1 MPAKSKAQQRFMGM
15 VHAAQ
20 KGELDN
26 PSSEVEK
33 AADSMSDADAKDY
46 ASTKHKGLP
55 NHVKKENMEKEL
67 KEIIRQT
74 YRESLRESINEDAA
88 ELPQATIPSAVKVKL
103 QMAIDKIKDSKL
115 SNNAKL
121 QLVAQVIDALD
132 VDKSQLSNI
141 ANKIRSKME
150 SVQMNEIS
158 SIDGLADVING
169 QTSRIEGMKLSKGM
183 AEHIISW
190 MNTSPYGKKYNSWVK
205 KNSIAKILPIAFNWG
220 LERGL
225 PSNLKNEFVALKA
238 KYSKKENESVN
249 EAKIQPKDDWG
260 VRLVA
265 AINNNISGLYTSVIK
280 DKEDITDS
288 VSAFGTMLKN
298 AIRETLKH
306 TYKPHP
312 KYPEADNKIKTFI
325 SELKKL
331 EQLVNMVTTKP
342 SKSGIIKLNDAW
354 TTIWNHKY
362 GAAIALSGDLFN
374 SIVEGKLGEVKYPTD
389 LKIGSV
395 ILGQGFTRLKGVD
408 GGKYYKIV
416 DMDDITAT
424 LVPSDKSG
432 NVKGSSKVRHKL
444 DSIEGGIKTAKRGDE
459 NGIVVIK
466 ESATLNK
473 KVKSDLDS
481 YLKDF
486 KAGTPTHQ
494 WAVKEI
500 LKAALTDANFHSEA
514 KKVDSMFSRANYE
527 GDSNS
532 EKSYQNAV
540 ERKGMEIANKAK
552 WDGHEIIDAI
562 SFYTSMT
569 IGHPL
574 GQKVSSLKENFE
586 SVNEGKTYSNKFAA
600 WFTGTVL
607 NNVKHPTYGKHQLTA
622 DQIEKASGDYKNKLF
637 KAIETAVKNGDIT
650 PDIIKKNESVNESIK
665 YNNDGFV
672 TQMIN
677 AAGKVVKDITLDGE
691 TFSLKGNKYI
701 SKKGGKDLHKSHFG
715 INESVNETISH
726 EAMGIASMTNTR
738 KEAVQKFIDDNN
750 LNAKEI
756 LNHVTKG
763 KLPERIRFVQALV
776 GTPNNS
782 SFKWYVKN
790 YTNESVNEGKKVFK
804 VNPGIGSSKYS
815 ISSHDGVKK
824 HKDGSDFYDIE
835 IFKNKVDLEKG
846 IKKYS
851 SNGFIQESLI
861 KEDVY
866 KTILSN
872 DKGKMFFS
880 LVDDETRDVK
890 FLDAVT
896 WIKSTIKD
904 KASDS
909 SKELVLAALVRQI
922 NQFNRKVEYNMWV
935 NANKPTWEEK
945 IKHLLDKRLVN
956 NVNRGG
962 IKVH

>member
-1 MPAKSKAQQRFMGM
+1 MPAKSKAQQRFMCM

-20 KGELDN
+20 MCELDN
-26 PSSEVEK
+26 PSAEVEK

-132 VDKSQLSNI
+132 VDKSQLSTI
-141 ANKIRSKME
+141 ANKIRSKM
-150 SVQMNEIS
+150 
-158 SIDGLADVING
+158 
-169 QTSRIEGMKLSKGM
+169 
-183 AEHIISW
+183 
-190 MNTSPYGKKYNSWVK
+190 
-205 KNSIAKILPIAFNWG
+205 
-220 LERGL
+220 
-225 PSNLKNEFVALKA
+225 
-238 KYSKKENESVN
+238 
-249 EAKIQPKDDWG
+249 
-260 VRLVA
+260 
-265 AINNNISGLYTSVIK
+265 
-280 DKEDITDS
+280 
-288 VSAFGTMLKN
+288 
-298 AIRETLKH
+298 
-306 TYKPHP
+306 
-312 KYPEADNKIKTFI
+312 
-325 SELKKL
+325 
-331 EQLVNMVTTKP
+331 
-342 SKSGIIKLNDAW
+342 
-354 TTIWNHKY
+354 
-362 GAAIALSGDLFN
+362 
-374 SIVEGKLGEVKYPTD
+374 
-389 LKIGSV
+389 
-395 ILGQGFTRLKGVD
+395 
-408 GGKYYKIV
+408 
-416 DMDDITAT
+416 
-424 LVPSDKSG
+424 
-432 NVKGSSKVRHKL
+432 
-444 DSIEGGIKTAKRGDE
+444 
-459 NGIVVIK
+459 
-466 ESATLNK
+466 
-473 KVKSDLDS
+473 
-481 YLKDF
+481 
-486 KAGTPTHQ
+486 
-494 WAVKEI
+494 
-500 LKAALTDANFHSEA
+500 
-514 KKVDSMFSRANYE
+514 
-527 GDSNS
+527 
-532 EKSYQNAV
+532 
-540 ERKGMEIANKAK
+540 
-552 WDGHEIIDAI
+552 
-562 SFYTSMT
+562 
-569 IGHPL
+569 
-574 GQKVSSLKENFE
+574 
-586 SVNEGKTYSNKFAA
+586 
-600 WFTGTVL
+600 
-607 NNVKHPTYGKHQLTA
+607 
-622 DQIEKASGDYKNKLF
+622 
-637 KAIETAVKNGDIT
+637 
-650 PDIIKKNESVNESIK
+650 ESVNESIK

-782 SFKWYVKN
+782 SFKWYVKT
-790 YTNESVNEGKKVFK
+790 YANESVNESIDINHWKKYANGGGPLFSRKVKTQREFNTEFREVAYGYNNDPDSRENKLKRDKIEKVKKLAQEFFDKEGFITSNIIDEMWSAMVSGKIKEGKVNEGKKVFK
-804 VNPGIGSSKYS
+804 INPPIGSSKYS
-815 ISSHDGVKK
+815 ISAHDGITK
-824 HKDGSDFYDIE
+824 HKDGSPFYNIL
-835 IFKNKVDLEKG
+835 IFKNKADLERRANYFRSE
-846 IKKYS
+846 KYIEEAV
-851 SNGFIQESLI
+851 NESVI

-872 DKGKMFFS
+872 DKGKMFFG

>member
-26 PSSEVEK
+26 PSAEVEK

-74 YRESLRESINEDAA
+74 YRESLRESINEA
-88 ELPQATIPSAVKVKL
+88 
-103 QMAIDKIKDSKL
+103 
-115 SNNAKL
+115 
-121 QLVAQVIDALD
+121 
-132 VDKSQLSNI
+132 
-141 ANKIRSKME
+141 
-150 SVQMNEIS
+150 
-158 SIDGLADVING
+158 
-169 QTSRIEGMKLSKGM
+169 
-183 AEHIISW
+183 
-190 MNTSPYGKKYNSWVK
+190 
-205 KNSIAKILPIAFNWG
+205 
-220 LERGL
+220 
-225 PSNLKNEFVALKA
+225 
-238 KYSKKENESVN
+238 
-249 EAKIQPKDDWG
+249 
-260 VRLVA
+260 
-265 AINNNISGLYTSVIK
+265 
-280 DKEDITDS
+280 
-288 VSAFGTMLKN
+288 
-298 AIRETLKH
+298 
-306 TYKPHP
+306 
-312 KYPEADNKIKTFI
+312 
-325 SELKKL
+325 
-331 EQLVNMVTTKP
+331 
-342 SKSGIIKLNDAW
+342 
-354 TTIWNHKY
+354 
-362 GAAIALSGDLFN
+362 
-374 SIVEGKLGEVKYPTD
+374 KYPTY
-389 LKIGSV
+389 LKVGSV
-395 ILGQGFTRLKGVD
+395 ILGQGFTRLKGVE

-416 DMDDITAT
+416 DMDDTTAT

-466 ESATLNK
+466 
-473 KVKSDLDS
+473 
-481 YLKDF
+481 
-486 KAGTPTHQ
+486 
-494 WAVKEI
+494 
-500 LKAALTDANFHSEA
+500 
-514 KKVDSMFSRANYE
+514 
-527 GDSNS
+527 
-532 EKSYQNAV
+532 
-540 ERKGMEIANKAK
+540 
-552 WDGHEIIDAI
+552 
-562 SFYTSMT
+562 
-569 IGHPL
+569 
-574 GQKVSSLKENFE
+574 
-586 SVNEGKTYSNKFAA
+586 
-600 WFTGTVL
+600 
-607 NNVKHPTYGKHQLTA
+607 
-622 DQIEKASGDYKNKLF
+622 
-637 KAIETAVKNGDIT
+637 
-650 PDIIKKNESVNESIK
+650 ESVNESIK

-782 SFKWYVKN
+782 SFKWYVKT
-790 YTNESVNEGKKVFK
+790 YANESVNESIDINHWKKYANGGGPLFSRKVKTQREFNTEFREVAYGYNNDPDSRENKLKRDKIEKVKKLAQEFFDKEGFITSNIIDEMWSAMVSGKIKEGKVNEGKKAFK
-804 VNPGIGSSKYS
+804 INPPIGSSKYS
-815 ISSHDGVKK
+815 ISAYDGITK
-824 HKDGSDFYDIE
+824 HKDGSPFWNIL
-835 IFKNKVDLEKG
+835 IFKNKADLERRANYFRSE
-846 IKKYS
+846 KYIEEAV
-851 SNGFIQESLI
+851 NESVI

-872 DKGKMFFS
+872 DKGKMFFG

>member
-26 PSSEVEK
+26 PSAEVEK

-132 VDKSQLSNI
+132 VDKSQLSTI

-158 SIDGLADVING
+158 SIDGLVDVVKG
-169 QTSRIEGMKLSKGM
+169 QTSHIEGIKLSKDM
-183 AEHIISW
+183 AGHIISW
-190 MNTSPYGKKYNSWVK
+190 MNTSPYGRKYNSWVK
-205 KNSIAKILPIAFNWG
+205 KNSISKILPIAFNWG
-220 LERGL
+220 LDRGVQ
-225 PSNLKNEFVALKA
+225 SNLKNEFAALKA
-238 KYSKKENESVN
+238 KYGKKE
-249 EAKIQPKDDWG
+249 
-260 VRLVA
+260 
-265 AINNNISGLYTSVIK
+265 
-280 DKEDITDS
+280 
-288 VSAFGTMLKN
+288 
-298 AIRETLKH
+298 
-306 TYKPHP
+306 
-312 KYPEADNKIKTFI
+312 
-325 SELKKL
+325 
-331 EQLVNMVTTKP
+331 
-342 SKSGIIKLNDAW
+342 
-354 TTIWNHKY
+354 
-362 GAAIALSGDLFN
+362 
-374 SIVEGKLGEVKYPTD
+374 
-389 LKIGSV
+389 
-395 ILGQGFTRLKGVD
+395 
-408 GGKYYKIV
+408 
-416 DMDDITAT
+416 
-424 LVPSDKSG
+424 
-432 NVKGSSKVRHKL
+432 
-444 DSIEGGIKTAKRGDE
+444 
-459 NGIVVIK
+459 
-466 ESATLNK
+466 
-473 KVKSDLDS
+473 
-481 YLKDF
+481 
-486 KAGTPTHQ
+486 
-494 WAVKEI
+494 
-500 LKAALTDANFHSEA
+500 
-514 KKVDSMFSRANYE
+514 
-527 GDSNS
+527 
-532 EKSYQNAV
+532 
-540 ERKGMEIANKAK
+540 
-552 WDGHEIIDAI
+552 
-562 SFYTSMT
+562 
-569 IGHPL
+569 
-574 GQKVSSLKENFE
+574 
-586 SVNEGKTYSNKFAA
+586 
-600 WFTGTVL
+600 
-607 NNVKHPTYGKHQLTA
+607 
-622 DQIEKASGDYKNKLF
+622 
-637 KAIETAVKNGDIT
+637 
-650 PDIIKKNESVNESIK
+650 NESVNESIK

-782 SFKWYVKN
+782 SFKWYVKT
-790 YTNESVNEGKKVFK
+790 YANESVNEGKKAFK
-804 VNPGIGSSKYS
+804 INPPIGSSKYS
-815 ISSHDGVKK
+815 ISAYDGITK
-824 HKDGSDFYDIE
+824 HKDGSPFWNIL
-835 IFKNKVDLEKG
+835 IFKNKADLERRANYFRSE
-846 IKKYS
+846 KYIEEAV
-851 SNGFIQESLI
+851 NESVI

-872 DKGKMFFS
+872 DKGKMFFG

>member
-26 PSSEVEK
+26 PSAEVEK

-132 VDKSQLSNI
+132 VDKSQLSTI
-141 ANKIRSKME
+141 ANKIRSKM
-150 SVQMNEIS
+150 
-158 SIDGLADVING
+158 
-169 QTSRIEGMKLSKGM
+169 
-183 AEHIISW
+183 
-190 MNTSPYGKKYNSWVK
+190 
-205 KNSIAKILPIAFNWG
+205 
-220 LERGL
+220 
-225 PSNLKNEFVALKA
+225 
-238 KYSKKENESVN
+238 
-249 EAKIQPKDDWG
+249 
-260 VRLVA
+260 
-265 AINNNISGLYTSVIK
+265 
-280 DKEDITDS
+280 
-288 VSAFGTMLKN
+288 
-298 AIRETLKH
+298 
-306 TYKPHP
+306 
-312 KYPEADNKIKTFI
+312 
-325 SELKKL
+325 
-331 EQLVNMVTTKP
+331 
-342 SKSGIIKLNDAW
+342 
-354 TTIWNHKY
+354 
-362 GAAIALSGDLFN
+362 
-374 SIVEGKLGEVKYPTD
+374 
-389 LKIGSV
+389 
-395 ILGQGFTRLKGVD
+395 
-408 GGKYYKIV
+408 
-416 DMDDITAT
+416 
-424 LVPSDKSG
+424 
-432 NVKGSSKVRHKL
+432 
-444 DSIEGGIKTAKRGDE
+444 
-459 NGIVVIK
+459 
-466 ESATLNK
+466 
-473 KVKSDLDS
+473 
-481 YLKDF
+481 
-486 KAGTPTHQ
+486 
-494 WAVKEI
+494 
-500 LKAALTDANFHSEA
+500 
-514 KKVDSMFSRANYE
+514 
-527 GDSNS
+527 
-532 EKSYQNAV
+532 
-540 ERKGMEIANKAK
+540 
-552 WDGHEIIDAI
+552 
-562 SFYTSMT
+562 
-569 IGHPL
+569 
-574 GQKVSSLKENFE
+574 
-586 SVNEGKTYSNKFAA
+586 
-600 WFTGTVL
+600 
-607 NNVKHPTYGKHQLTA
+607 
-622 DQIEKASGDYKNKLF
+622 
-637 KAIETAVKNGDIT
+637 
-650 PDIIKKNESVNESIK
+650 ESVNESIK

-715 INESVNETISH
+715 INESVNEMVSH

-782 SFKWYVKN
+782 SFKWYVKT
-790 YTNESVNEGKKVFK
+790 YANESVTESIDINHWKKYANGGGPLFSRKVKTQREFNTEFREVAYGYNNDPDSRENKLKRDKIEKVKKLAQEFFDKEGFITSNIIDEMWSAMVSGKIKEGKVNEGKKAFK
-804 VNPGIGSSKYS
+804 INPPIGSSKYS
-815 ISSHDGVKK
+815 ISAYDGITK
-824 HKDGSDFYDIE
+824 HKDGSPFWNIL
-835 IFKNKVDLEKG
+835 IFKNKADLERRANYFRSE
-846 IKKYS
+846 KYIEEAV
-851 SNGFIQESLI
+851 NESVI

-872 DKGKMFFS
+872 DKGKMFFG

>member
-26 PSSEVEK
+26 PSAEVEK

-132 VDKSQLSNI
+132 VDKSQLSTI

-158 SIDGLADVING
+158 SIDGLVDVVKG
-169 QTSRIEGMKLSKGM
+169 QTSHIEGIKLSKDM
-183 AEHIISW
+183 AGHIISW
-190 MNTSPYGKKYNSWVK
+190 MNTSPYGRKYNSWVK
-205 KNSIAKILPIAFNWG
+205 KNSISKILPIAFNWG
-220 LERGL
+220 LDRGVQ
-225 PSNLKNEFVALKA
+225 SNLKNEFAALKA
-238 KYSKKENESVN
+238 KYGKKE
-249 EAKIQPKDDWG
+249 
-260 VRLVA
+260 
-265 AINNNISGLYTSVIK
+265 
-280 DKEDITDS
+280 
-288 VSAFGTMLKN
+288 
-298 AIRETLKH
+298 
-306 TYKPHP
+306 
-312 KYPEADNKIKTFI
+312 
-325 SELKKL
+325 
-331 EQLVNMVTTKP
+331 
-342 SKSGIIKLNDAW
+342 
-354 TTIWNHKY
+354 
-362 GAAIALSGDLFN
+362 
-374 SIVEGKLGEVKYPTD
+374 
-389 LKIGSV
+389 
-395 ILGQGFTRLKGVD
+395 
-408 GGKYYKIV
+408 
-416 DMDDITAT
+416 
-424 LVPSDKSG
+424 
-432 NVKGSSKVRHKL
+432 
-444 DSIEGGIKTAKRGDE
+444 
-459 NGIVVIK
+459 
-466 ESATLNK
+466 
-473 KVKSDLDS
+473 
-481 YLKDF
+481 
-486 KAGTPTHQ
+486 
-494 WAVKEI
+494 
-500 LKAALTDANFHSEA
+500 
-514 KKVDSMFSRANYE
+514 
-527 GDSNS
+527 
-532 EKSYQNAV
+532 
-540 ERKGMEIANKAK
+540 
-552 WDGHEIIDAI
+552 
-562 SFYTSMT
+562 
-569 IGHPL
+569 
-574 GQKVSSLKENFE
+574 
-586 SVNEGKTYSNKFAA
+586 
-600 WFTGTVL
+600 
-607 NNVKHPTYGKHQLTA
+607 
-622 DQIEKASGDYKNKLF
+622 
-637 KAIETAVKNGDIT
+637 
-650 PDIIKKNESVNESIK
+650 NESVNESIK

-715 INESVNETISH
+715 INESVNEMVSH

-782 SFKWYVKN
+782 SFKWYVKT
-790 YTNESVNEGKKVFK
+790 YANESVNEGKKVFK
-804 VNPGIGSSKYS
+804 VNPPIGSSKYS
-815 ISSHDGVKK
+815 ISAHDGITK
-824 HKDGSDFYDIE
+824 HKDGSPFWDIL
-835 IFKNKVDLEKG
+835 IFKNKADLERRANYFRSE
-846 IKKYS
+846 KYIEEAV
-851 SNGFIQESLI
+851 NESVI

-872 DKGKMFFS
+872 DKGKMFFG

>member
-20 KGELDN
+20 NGELDN

-33 AADSMSDADAKDY
+33 VADSMSDADAKDY

-132 VDKSQLSNI
+132 VDKSQLSTI

-158 SIDGLADVING
+158 SIDGLVDVVKG
-169 QTSRIEGMKLSKGM
+169 QTSHIEGIKLSKDM
-183 AEHIISW
+183 AGHIISW
-190 MNTSPYGKKYNSWVK
+190 MNTSPYGRKYNSWVK
-205 KNSIAKILPIAFNWG
+205 KNSISKILPIAFNWG
-220 LERGL
+220 LDRGVQ
-225 PSNLKNEFVALKA
+225 SNLKNEFAALKA
-238 KYSKKENESVN
+238 KYGKKE
-249 EAKIQPKDDWG
+249 
-260 VRLVA
+260 
-265 AINNNISGLYTSVIK
+265 
-280 DKEDITDS
+280 
-288 VSAFGTMLKN
+288 
-298 AIRETLKH
+298 
-306 TYKPHP
+306 
-312 KYPEADNKIKTFI
+312 
-325 SELKKL
+325 
-331 EQLVNMVTTKP
+331 
-342 SKSGIIKLNDAW
+342 
-354 TTIWNHKY
+354 
-362 GAAIALSGDLFN
+362 
-374 SIVEGKLGEVKYPTD
+374 
-389 LKIGSV
+389 
-395 ILGQGFTRLKGVD
+395 
-408 GGKYYKIV
+408 
-416 DMDDITAT
+416 
-424 LVPSDKSG
+424 
-432 NVKGSSKVRHKL
+432 
-444 DSIEGGIKTAKRGDE
+444 
-459 NGIVVIK
+459 
-466 ESATLNK
+466 
-473 KVKSDLDS
+473 
-481 YLKDF
+481 
-486 KAGTPTHQ
+486 
-494 WAVKEI
+494 
-500 LKAALTDANFHSEA
+500 
-514 KKVDSMFSRANYE
+514 
-527 GDSNS
+527 
-532 EKSYQNAV
+532 
-540 ERKGMEIANKAK
+540 
-552 WDGHEIIDAI
+552 
-562 SFYTSMT
+562 
-569 IGHPL
+569 
-574 GQKVSSLKENFE
+574 
-586 SVNEGKTYSNKFAA
+586 
-600 WFTGTVL
+600 
-607 NNVKHPTYGKHQLTA
+607 
-622 DQIEKASGDYKNKLF
+622 
-637 KAIETAVKNGDIT
+637 
-650 PDIIKKNESVNESIK
+650 NESVNESIK

-782 SFKWYVKN
+782 SFKWYVKT
-790 YTNESVNEGKKVFK
+790 YANESVNESIDINHWKKYANGGGPLFSRKVKTQREFNTEFREVAYGYNNDPDSRENKLKRDKIEKVKKLAQEFFDKEGFITSNIIDEMWSAMVSGKIKEGKVNEGKKAFK
-804 VNPGIGSSKYS
+804 INPPIGSSKYS
-815 ISSHDGVKK
+815 ISAYDGITK
-824 HKDGSDFYDIE
+824 HKDGSPFWNIL
-835 IFKNKVDLEKG
+835 IFKNKADLERRANYFRSE
-846 IKKYS
+846 KYIEEAV
-851 SNGFIQESLI
+851 NESVI

-872 DKGKMFFS
+872 DKGKMFFG

>member
-26 PSSEVEK
+26 PSAEVEK

-74 YRESLRESINEDAA
+74 YRESLRESINEA
-88 ELPQATIPSAVKVKL
+88 
-103 QMAIDKIKDSKL
+103 
-115 SNNAKL
+115 
-121 QLVAQVIDALD
+121 
-132 VDKSQLSNI
+132 
-141 ANKIRSKME
+141 
-150 SVQMNEIS
+150 
-158 SIDGLADVING
+158 
-169 QTSRIEGMKLSKGM
+169 
-183 AEHIISW
+183 
-190 MNTSPYGKKYNSWVK
+190 
-205 KNSIAKILPIAFNWG
+205 
-220 LERGL
+220 
-225 PSNLKNEFVALKA
+225 
-238 KYSKKENESVN
+238 
-249 EAKIQPKDDWG
+249 
-260 VRLVA
+260 
-265 AINNNISGLYTSVIK
+265 
-280 DKEDITDS
+280 
-288 VSAFGTMLKN
+288 
-298 AIRETLKH
+298 
-306 TYKPHP
+306 
-312 KYPEADNKIKTFI
+312 
-325 SELKKL
+325 
-331 EQLVNMVTTKP
+331 
-342 SKSGIIKLNDAW
+342 
-354 TTIWNHKY
+354 
-362 GAAIALSGDLFN
+362 
-374 SIVEGKLGEVKYPTD
+374 KYPTD
-389 LKIGSV
+389 LKVGSV
-395 ILGQGFTRLKGVD
+395 ILGQGFTRLKGVE

-416 DMDDITAT
+416 DMDDTTAT

-466 ESATLNK
+466 ES
-473 KVKSDLDS
+473 V
-481 YLKDF
+481 
-486 KAGTPTHQ
+486 
-494 WAVKEI
+494 
-500 LKAALTDANFHSEA
+500 
-514 KKVDSMFSRANYE
+514 
-527 GDSNS
+527 
-532 EKSYQNAV
+532 
-540 ERKGMEIANKAK
+540 
-552 WDGHEIIDAI
+552 
-562 SFYTSMT
+562 
-569 IGHPL
+569 
-574 GQKVSSLKENFE
+574 
-586 SVNEGKTYSNKFAA
+586 
-600 WFTGTVL
+600 
-607 NNVKHPTYGKHQLTA
+607 
-622 DQIEKASGDYKNKLF
+622 
-637 KAIETAVKNGDIT
+637 
-650 PDIIKKNESVNESIK
+650 
-665 YNNDGFV
+665 
-672 TQMIN
+672 
-677 AAGKVVKDITLDGE
+677 
-691 TFSLKGNKYI
+691 
-701 SKKGGKDLHKSHFG
+701 
-715 INESVNETISH
+715 VNETISH

-782 SFKWYVKN
+782 SFKWYVKT
-790 YTNESVNEGKKVFK
+790 YANESVNEGKKAFK
-804 VNPGIGSSKYS
+804 INPPIGSSKYS
-815 ISSHDGVKK
+815 ISAYDGITK
-824 HKDGSDFYDIE
+824 HKDGSPFYNIL
-835 IFKNKVDLEKG
+835 IFKNKADLERRANYFRSE
-846 IKKYS
+846 KYIEEAV
-851 SNGFIQESLI
+851 NESVI

-872 DKGKMFFS
+872 DKGKMFFG

>member
-20 KGELDN
+20 NGELDN

-33 AADSMSDADAKDY
+33 VADSMSDADAKDY

-132 VDKSQLSNI
+132 VDKSQLSTI

-158 SIDGLADVING
+158 SIDGLVDVVKG
-169 QTSRIEGMKLSKGM
+169 QTSHIEGIKLSKDM
-183 AEHIISW
+183 AGHIISW
-190 MNTSPYGKKYNSWVK
+190 MNTSPYGRKYNSWVK
-205 KNSIAKILPIAFNWG
+205 KNSISKILPIAFNWG
-220 LERGL
+220 LDRGVQ
-225 PSNLKNEFVALKA
+225 SNLKNEFAALKA
-238 KYSKKENESVN
+238 KYGKKE
-249 EAKIQPKDDWG
+249 
-260 VRLVA
+260 
-265 AINNNISGLYTSVIK
+265 
-280 DKEDITDS
+280 
-288 VSAFGTMLKN
+288 
-298 AIRETLKH
+298 
-306 TYKPHP
+306 
-312 KYPEADNKIKTFI
+312 
-325 SELKKL
+325 
-331 EQLVNMVTTKP
+331 
-342 SKSGIIKLNDAW
+342 
-354 TTIWNHKY
+354 
-362 GAAIALSGDLFN
+362 
-374 SIVEGKLGEVKYPTD
+374 
-389 LKIGSV
+389 
-395 ILGQGFTRLKGVD
+395 
-408 GGKYYKIV
+408 
-416 DMDDITAT
+416 
-424 LVPSDKSG
+424 
-432 NVKGSSKVRHKL
+432 
-444 DSIEGGIKTAKRGDE
+444 
-459 NGIVVIK
+459 
-466 ESATLNK
+466 
-473 KVKSDLDS
+473 
-481 YLKDF
+481 
-486 KAGTPTHQ
+486 
-494 WAVKEI
+494 
-500 LKAALTDANFHSEA
+500 
-514 KKVDSMFSRANYE
+514 
-527 GDSNS
+527 
-532 EKSYQNAV
+532 
-540 ERKGMEIANKAK
+540 
-552 WDGHEIIDAI
+552 
-562 SFYTSMT
+562 
-569 IGHPL
+569 
-574 GQKVSSLKENFE
+574 
-586 SVNEGKTYSNKFAA
+586 
-600 WFTGTVL
+600 
-607 NNVKHPTYGKHQLTA
+607 
-622 DQIEKASGDYKNKLF
+622 
-637 KAIETAVKNGDIT
+637 
-650 PDIIKKNESVNESIK
+650 NESVNESIK

-782 SFKWYVKN
+782 SFKWYVKT
-790 YTNESVNEGKKVFK
+790 YANESVNESIDINHWKKYANGGGPLFSRKVKTQREFNTEFREVAYGYNNDPDSRENKLKRDKIEKVKKLAQEFFDKEGFITSNIIDEMWSAMVSGKIKEGKGNEGKKAFK
-804 VNPGIGSSKYS
+804 INPPIGSSKYS
-815 ISSHDGVKK
+815 ISAYDGITK
-824 HKDGSDFYDIE
+824 HKDGSPFWNIL
-835 IFKNKVDLEKG
+835 IFKNKADLERRANYFRSE
-846 IKKYS
+846 KYIEEAV
-851 SNGFIQESLI
+851 NESVI

-872 DKGKMFFS
+872 DKGKMFFG

>member
-20 KGELDN
+20 NGELDN

-33 AADSMSDADAKDY
+33 VADSMSDADAKDY

-74 YRESLRESINEDAA
+74 YRESLRESINEA
-88 ELPQATIPSAVKVKL
+88 
-103 QMAIDKIKDSKL
+103 
-115 SNNAKL
+115 
-121 QLVAQVIDALD
+121 
-132 VDKSQLSNI
+132 
-141 ANKIRSKME
+141 
-150 SVQMNEIS
+150 
-158 SIDGLADVING
+158 
-169 QTSRIEGMKLSKGM
+169 
-183 AEHIISW
+183 
-190 MNTSPYGKKYNSWVK
+190 
-205 KNSIAKILPIAFNWG
+205 
-220 LERGL
+220 
-225 PSNLKNEFVALKA
+225 
-238 KYSKKENESVN
+238 
-249 EAKIQPKDDWG
+249 
-260 VRLVA
+260 
-265 AINNNISGLYTSVIK
+265 
-280 DKEDITDS
+280 
-288 VSAFGTMLKN
+288 
-298 AIRETLKH
+298 
-306 TYKPHP
+306 
-312 KYPEADNKIKTFI
+312 
-325 SELKKL
+325 
-331 EQLVNMVTTKP
+331 
-342 SKSGIIKLNDAW
+342 
-354 TTIWNHKY
+354 
-362 GAAIALSGDLFN
+362 
-374 SIVEGKLGEVKYPTD
+374 KYPTD
-389 LKIGSV
+389 LKVGSV
-395 ILGQGFTRLKGVD
+395 ILGQGFTRLKGVE

-416 DMDDITAT
+416 DMDDTTAT

-466 ESATLNK
+466 
-473 KVKSDLDS
+473 
-481 YLKDF
+481 
-486 KAGTPTHQ
+486 
-494 WAVKEI
+494 
-500 LKAALTDANFHSEA
+500 
-514 KKVDSMFSRANYE
+514 
-527 GDSNS
+527 
-532 EKSYQNAV
+532 
-540 ERKGMEIANKAK
+540 
-552 WDGHEIIDAI
+552 
-562 SFYTSMT
+562 
-569 IGHPL
+569 
-574 GQKVSSLKENFE
+574 
-586 SVNEGKTYSNKFAA
+586 
-600 WFTGTVL
+600 
-607 NNVKHPTYGKHQLTA
+607 
-622 DQIEKASGDYKNKLF
+622 
-637 KAIETAVKNGDIT
+637 
-650 PDIIKKNESVNESIK
+650 ESVNESIK

-715 INESVNETISH
+715 INESVNEMVSH

-782 SFKWYVKN
+782 SFKWYVKT
-790 YTNESVNEGKKVFK
+790 YANESVNEGKKVFK
-804 VNPGIGSSKYS
+804 INPPIGSSKYS
-815 ISSHDGVKK
+815 ISAHDGITK
-824 HKDGSDFYDIE
+824 HKDGSPFWNIL
-835 IFKNKVDLEKG
+835 IFKNKADLERRANYFRSE
-846 IKKYS
+846 KYIEEAV
-851 SNGFIQESLI
+851 NESVI

-872 DKGKMFFS
+872 DKGKMFFG

>member
-26 PSSEVEK
+26 PSAEVEK

-55 NHVKKENMEKEL
+55 NHVRKENMEKEL

-88 ELPQATIPSAVKVKL
+88 ELPQATIPSAVKAKL
-103 QMAIDKIKDSKL
+103 QMAIDKIKDAKL

-121 QLVAQVIDALD
+121 QLVAQIVDAMG

-150 SVQMNEIS
+150 SVQVNEIS
-158 SIDGLADVING
+158 SIDGLNDVMKG
-169 QTSRIEGMKLSKGM
+169 QTSHIEGMKLSKGM

-225 PSNLKNEFVALKA
+225 PANLKNEFVALKV

-265 AINNNISGLYTSVIK
+265 AINNNIDGLYTSVIK
-280 DKEDITDS
+280 DKKDITDS

-312 KYPEADNKIKTFI
+312 KYPEADSKIKTFI

-331 EQLVNMVTTKP
+331 EQLVNMVIAKP
-342 SKSGIIKLNDAW
+342 TKSGIIKLNDAW

-374 SIVEGKLGEVKYPTD
+374 SIVEGELGEAKYPTN
-389 LKIGSV
+389 LYVNSV
-395 ILGQGFTRLKGVD
+395 IYGQGFTGLKGIE
-408 GGKYYKIV
+408 GGKYYKV
-416 DMDDITAT
+416 VEMDDTTAT
-424 LVPSDKSG
+424 LAPCDQ
-432 NVKGSSKVRHKL
+432 KGKITGSKKVRHKL

-459 NGIVVIK
+459 NGIVI
-466 ESATLNK
+466 ES
-473 KVKSDLDS
+473 V
-481 YLKDF
+481 
-486 KAGTPTHQ
+486 
-494 WAVKEI
+494 VKE
-500 LKAALTDANFHSEA
+500 
-514 KKVDSMFSRANYE
+514 
-527 GDSNS
+527 
-532 EKSYQNAV
+532 AV
-540 ERKGMEIANKAK
+540 
-552 WDGHEIIDAI
+552 
-562 SFYTSMT
+562 
-569 IGHPL
+569 
-574 GQKVSSLKENFE
+574 
-586 SVNEGKTYSNKFAA
+586 
-600 WFTGTVL
+600 
-607 NNVKHPTYGKHQLTA
+607 
-622 DQIEKASGDYKNKLF
+622 
-637 KAIETAVKNGDIT
+637 
-650 PDIIKKNESVNESIK
+650 
-665 YNNDGFV
+665 
-672 TQMIN
+672 
-677 AAGKVVKDITLDGE
+677 
-691 TFSLKGNKYI
+691 
-701 SKKGGKDLHKSHFG
+701 
-715 INESVNETISH
+715 SH

-750 LNAKEI
+750 LDAQQI
-756 LNHVTKG
+756 LKDVTKG
-763 KLPERIRFVQALV
+763 KLPERVRFIQALV

-782 SFKWYVKN
+782 SFKWYVKT
-790 YTNESVNEGKKVFK
+790 YANESVNEGKKVFK
-804 VNPGIGSSKYS
+804 INPGIGSSKYS

-851 SNGFIQESLI
+851 SNGFIQESVI

-872 DKGKMFFS
+872 DKGKMFFG
-880 LVDDETRDVK
+880 LVDDETSDVK

>member
-26 PSSEVEK
+26 PSAEVEK

-132 VDKSQLSNI
+132 VDKSQLSTI

-150 SVQMNEIS
+150 SVVS
-158 SIDGLADVING
+158 
-169 QTSRIEGMKLSKGM
+169 
-183 AEHIISW
+183 
-190 MNTSPYGKKYNSWVK
+190 
-205 KNSIAKILPIAFNWG
+205 
-220 LERGL
+220 
-225 PSNLKNEFVALKA
+225 
-238 KYSKKENESVN
+238 
-249 EAKIQPKDDWG
+249 EA
-260 VRLVA
+260 
-265 AINNNISGLYTSVIK
+265 
-280 DKEDITDS
+280 
-288 VSAFGTMLKN
+288 
-298 AIRETLKH
+298 
-306 TYKPHP
+306 
-312 KYPEADNKIKTFI
+312 
-325 SELKKL
+325 
-331 EQLVNMVTTKP
+331 
-342 SKSGIIKLNDAW
+342 
-354 TTIWNHKY
+354 
-362 GAAIALSGDLFN
+362 
-374 SIVEGKLGEVKYPTD
+374 KYPTD
-389 LKIGSV
+389 LKVGSV
-395 ILGQGFTRLKGVD
+395 IMGQGFTRLKGID

-416 DMDDITAT
+416 DMDDTTAT

-466 ESATLNK
+466 
-473 KVKSDLDS
+473 
-481 YLKDF
+481 
-486 KAGTPTHQ
+486 
-494 WAVKEI
+494 
-500 LKAALTDANFHSEA
+500 
-514 KKVDSMFSRANYE
+514 
-527 GDSNS
+527 
-532 EKSYQNAV
+532 
-540 ERKGMEIANKAK
+540 
-552 WDGHEIIDAI
+552 
-562 SFYTSMT
+562 
-569 IGHPL
+569 
-574 GQKVSSLKENFE
+574 
-586 SVNEGKTYSNKFAA
+586 
-600 WFTGTVL
+600 
-607 NNVKHPTYGKHQLTA
+607 
-622 DQIEKASGDYKNKLF
+622 
-637 KAIETAVKNGDIT
+637 
-650 PDIIKKNESVNESIK
+650 ESVNESIK

-715 INESVNETISH
+715 INESVNEMVSH

-782 SFKWYVKN
+782 SFKWYVKT
-790 YTNESVNEGKKVFK
+790 YANESVNEGKKVFK
-804 VNPGIGSSKYS
+804 VNPPIGSSKYS
-815 ISSHDGVKK
+815 ISAHDGITK
-824 HKDGSDFYDIE
+824 HKDGSPFYNIL
-835 IFKNKVDLEKG
+835 IFKNKADLERRANYFRSE
-846 IKKYS
+846 KYIEEAV
-851 SNGFIQESLI
+851 NESVI

-872 DKGKMFFS
+872 DKGKMFFG

>member
-46 ASTKHKGLP
+46 ASTKHTGLP
-55 NHVKKENMEKEL
+55 NHVKKENMESEL

-74 YRESLRESINEDAA
+74 YRESLRESVNEDAT

-132 VDKSQLSNI
+132 VDKSQLSTI

-158 SIDGLADVING
+158 SIDGLVDVVKG
-169 QTSRIEGMKLSKGM
+169 QTSHIEGIKLSKDM
-183 AEHIISW
+183 AGHIISW
-190 MNTSPYGKKYNSWVK
+190 MNTSPYGRKYNSWVK
-205 KNSIAKILPIAFNWG
+205 KNSITKILPIAFNWG

-249 EAKIQPKDDWG
+249 EVQ
-260 VRLVA
+260 
-265 AINNNISGLYTSVIK
+265 
-280 DKEDITDS
+280 
-288 VSAFGTMLKN
+288 
-298 AIRETLKH
+298 
-306 TYKPHP
+306 
-312 KYPEADNKIKTFI
+312 
-325 SELKKL
+325 
-331 EQLVNMVTTKP
+331 
-342 SKSGIIKLNDAW
+342 
-354 TTIWNHKY
+354 
-362 GAAIALSGDLFN
+362 
-374 SIVEGKLGEVKYPTD
+374 YPTD

-416 DMDDITAT
+416 DMDDSTAT

-481 YLKDF
+481 YLKDL

-514 KKVDSMFSRANYE
+514 KKVDSMFPKANYE
-527 GDSNS
+527 GDSKS

-622 DQIEKASGDYKNKLF
+622 DQIEKAPGDYKDKLF

-650 PDIIKKNESVNESIK
+650 PDIIKKNESVNET
-665 YNNDGFV
+665 V
-672 TQMIN
+672 
-677 AAGKVVKDITLDGE
+677 
-691 TFSLKGNKYI
+691 
-701 SKKGGKDLHKSHFG
+701 
-715 INESVNETISH
+715 SH

-782 SFKWYVKN
+782 SFKWYVKT
-790 YTNESVNEGKKVFK
+790 YANESVNESIDINHWKKYANGGGPLFSRKVKTQREFNTEFREVAYGYNNDPDSRENKLKRDKIEKVKKLAQEFFDKEGFITSNIIDEMWSAMVSGKIKEGKVNEGKKVFK

-851 SNGFIQESLI
+851 SNGFIQESVI

-872 DKGKMFFS
+872 DKGKMFFG

>member
-132 VDKSQLSNI
+132 VDKSQLSTI

-158 SIDGLADVING
+158 SIDGLVDVVKG
-169 QTSRIEGMKLSKGM
+169 QTSHIEGIKLSKDM
-183 AEHIISW
+183 AGHIISW
-190 MNTSPYGKKYNSWVK
+190 MNTSPYGRKYNSWVK
-205 KNSIAKILPIAFNWG
+205 KNSISKILPIAFNWG
-220 LERGL
+220 LDRGVQ
-225 PSNLKNEFVALKA
+225 SNLKNEFAALKA
-238 KYSKKENESVN
+238 KYGKAENESVN
-249 EAKIQPKDDWG
+249 EAK
-260 VRLVA
+260 
-265 AINNNISGLYTSVIK
+265 
-280 DKEDITDS
+280 
-288 VSAFGTMLKN
+288 
-298 AIRETLKH
+298 
-306 TYKPHP
+306 
-312 KYPEADNKIKTFI
+312 
-325 SELKKL
+325 
-331 EQLVNMVTTKP
+331 
-342 SKSGIIKLNDAW
+342 
-354 TTIWNHKY
+354 
-362 GAAIALSGDLFN
+362 
-374 SIVEGKLGEVKYPTD
+374 YPTN
-389 LKIGSV
+389 LYVGSV
-395 ILGQGFTRLKGVD
+395 IYGQGFTGLKGIE
-408 GGKYYKIV
+408 GGKYYKV
-416 DMDDITAT
+416 VEMDDYSAT
-424 LVPSDKSG
+424 LSPCDQIGKI
-432 NVKGSSKVRHKL
+432 KGSKKVRHKL
-444 DSIEGGIKTAKRGDE
+444 SSLEGGIATAKRGDE
-459 NGIVVIK
+459 NGIVI
-466 ESATLNK
+466 
-473 KVKSDLDS
+473 
-481 YLKDF
+481 
-486 KAGTPTHQ
+486 
-494 WAVKEI
+494 
-500 LKAALTDANFHSEA
+500 
-514 KKVDSMFSRANYE
+514 
-527 GDSNS
+527 
-532 EKSYQNAV
+532 
-540 ERKGMEIANKAK
+540 
-552 WDGHEIIDAI
+552 
-562 SFYTSMT
+562 
-569 IGHPL
+569 
-574 GQKVSSLKENFE
+574 E
-586 SVNEGKTYSNKFAA
+586 SV
-600 WFTGTVL
+600 
-607 NNVKHPTYGKHQLTA
+607 
-622 DQIEKASGDYKNKLF
+622 
-637 KAIETAVKNGDIT
+637 
-650 PDIIKKNESVNESIK
+650 
-665 YNNDGFV
+665 
-672 TQMIN
+672 
-677 AAGKVVKDITLDGE
+677 
-691 TFSLKGNKYI
+691 
-701 SKKGGKDLHKSHFG
+701 
-715 INESVNETISH
+715 VNETISH

-782 SFKWYVKN
+782 SFKWYVKT
-790 YTNESVNEGKKVFK
+790 YANESVNEGKKAFK
-804 VNPGIGSSKYS
+804 INPPIGSSKYS
-815 ISSHDGVKK
+815 ISAYDGITK
-824 HKDGSDFYDIE
+824 HKDCSPFWNIL
-835 IFKNKVDLEKG
+835 IFKNKADLERRANYFRSE
-846 IKKYS
+846 KYIEEAV
-851 SNGFIQESLI
+851 NESVI

-872 DKGKMFFS
+872 DKGKMFFG

>member
-1 MPAKSKAQQRFMGM
+1 M
-15 VHAAQ
+15 
-20 KGELDN
+20 
-26 PSSEVEK
+26 
-33 AADSMSDADAKDY
+33 
-46 ASTKHKGLP
+46 
-55 NHVKKENMEKEL
+55 
-67 KEIIRQT
+67 
-74 YRESLRESINEDAA
+74 
-88 ELPQATIPSAVKVKL
+88 
-103 QMAIDKIKDSKL
+103 
-115 SNNAKL
+115 
-121 QLVAQVIDALD
+121 
-132 VDKSQLSNI
+132 
-141 ANKIRSKME
+141 
-150 SVQMNEIS
+150 
-158 SIDGLADVING
+158 
-169 QTSRIEGMKLSKGM
+169 
-183 AEHIISW
+183 
-190 MNTSPYGKKYNSWVK
+190 
-205 KNSIAKILPIAFNWG
+205 
-220 LERGL
+220 
-225 PSNLKNEFVALKA
+225 
-238 KYSKKENESVN
+238 
-249 EAKIQPKDDWG
+249 
-260 VRLVA
+260 
-265 AINNNISGLYTSVIK
+265 
-280 DKEDITDS
+280 
-288 VSAFGTMLKN
+288 
-298 AIRETLKH
+298 
-306 TYKPHP
+306 
-312 KYPEADNKIKTFI
+312 
-325 SELKKL
+325 
-331 EQLVNMVTTKP
+331 
-342 SKSGIIKLNDAW
+342 
-354 TTIWNHKY
+354 
-362 GAAIALSGDLFN
+362 
-374 SIVEGKLGEVKYPTD
+374 
-389 LKIGSV
+389 

-416 DMDDITAT
+416 DMDDTTAT

-466 ESATLNK
+466 
-473 KVKSDLDS
+473 
-481 YLKDF
+481 
-486 KAGTPTHQ
+486 
-494 WAVKEI
+494 
-500 LKAALTDANFHSEA
+500 
-514 KKVDSMFSRANYE
+514 
-527 GDSNS
+527 
-532 EKSYQNAV
+532 
-540 ERKGMEIANKAK
+540 
-552 WDGHEIIDAI
+552 
-562 SFYTSMT
+562 
-569 IGHPL
+569 
-574 GQKVSSLKENFE
+574 
-586 SVNEGKTYSNKFAA
+586 
-600 WFTGTVL
+600 
-607 NNVKHPTYGKHQLTA
+607 
-622 DQIEKASGDYKNKLF
+622 
-637 KAIETAVKNGDIT
+637 
-650 PDIIKKNESVNESIK
+650 ESVNESIK

-782 SFKWYVKN
+782 SFKWYVKT
-790 YTNESVNEGKKVFK
+790 YANESVNEGKKAFK
-804 VNPGIGSSKYS
+804 INPPIGSSKYS
-815 ISSHDGVKK
+815 ISAYDGITK
-824 HKDGSDFYDIE
+824 HKDGSPFWNIL
-835 IFKNKVDLEKG
+835 IFKNKADLERRANYFRSE
-846 IKKYS
+846 KYIEEAV
-851 SNGFIQESLI
+851 NESVI

-872 DKGKMFFS
+872 DKGKMFFG